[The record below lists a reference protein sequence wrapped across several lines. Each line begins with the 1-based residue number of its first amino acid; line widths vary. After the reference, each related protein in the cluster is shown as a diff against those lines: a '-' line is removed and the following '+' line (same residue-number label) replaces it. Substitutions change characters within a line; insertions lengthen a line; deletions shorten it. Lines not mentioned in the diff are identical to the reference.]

1 MLIEVQVFSVPTA
14 EHARYQMRQVPY
26 LFGKYVLRRE
36 MGPQEKLYHWEKR
49 EEKAGTTFAA
59 KGEMYA

>member
-1 MLIEVQVFSVPTA
+1 
-14 EHARYQMRQVPY
+14 MRQVPY

-49 EEKAGTTFAA
+49 EEKVGTTFAA